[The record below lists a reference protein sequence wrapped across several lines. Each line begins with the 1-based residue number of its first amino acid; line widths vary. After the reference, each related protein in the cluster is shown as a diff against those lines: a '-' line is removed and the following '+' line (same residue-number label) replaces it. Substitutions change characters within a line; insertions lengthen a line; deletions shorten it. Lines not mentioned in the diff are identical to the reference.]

1 MQAVRCAA
9 CGGRGWKVKI
19 PTPTKGWHVDVAGVA
34 LAVFIAASAYLLLVA
49 PVHRQRERDQMLGAE
64 GSTREQRARELDAE
78 LWRASQELKELT
90 KLNTETN
97 LRVENDTRLNQRIAA
112 LSDLASGAGL
122 AVDVIEPGVGR
133 PGVLYHVTPIQV
145 AGRARYS
152 QVRAF
157 MAALHRGMPDVP
169 VTSLSLSAAPSTVES
184 PIYFTIELLWHTS
197 AAPASTSPKPQL
209 TNGN

>member
-1 MQAVRCAA
+1 M
-9 CGGRGWKVKI
+9 KVS
-19 PTPTKGWHVDVAGVA
+19 TPTKAWHVDVAGIA
-34 LAVFIAASAYLLLVA
+34 LMLVIATSAYLLLVA
-49 PVHRQRERDQMLGAE
+49 PVHHQRERDRTLEAE
-64 GSTREQRARELDAE
+64 GSVREQRARELDAE
-78 LWRASQELKELT
+78 LWRASHELKELT
-90 KLNTETN
+90 RLNAEAN

-112 LSDLASGAGL
+112 LSDMASGAGL

-145 AGRARYS
+145 AGRGRYS
-152 QVRAF
+152 QIRAF
-157 MAALHRGMPDVP
+157 MASLHRGMPDVP
-169 VTSLSLSAAPSTVES
+169 VTSLTLSAAPSTVES

>member
-1 MQAVRCAA
+1 M
-9 CGGRGWKVKI
+9 KI
-19 PTPTKGWHVDVAGVA
+19 PTPTKGWHVDAAGITLA
-34 LAVFIAASAYLLLVA
+34 LLIAASAHLLLVA
-49 PVHRQRERDQMLGAE
+49 PVHRQRERDHALEAE

-78 LWRASQELKELT
+78 LWRASQELKELAR
-90 KLNTETN
+90 LNSQAN
-97 LRVENDTRLNQRIAA
+97 LRVESDTKLNQRIAA
-112 LSDLASGAGL
+112 LSDMASTAGL

-133 PGVLYHVTPIQV
+133 SGVLYHVTPIQV
-145 AGRARYS
+145 AGRGRYS

-157 MAALHRGMPDVP
+157 MGSLHRGMPDVP

-197 AAPASTSPKPQL
+197 AAPAATSPKPQL